1 MKTIRTMIVDDE
13 PLAREG
19 IALMLADDPDIEI
32 VAQCG
37 DGEEALAQVMEHRP
51 DLAFLDIQMPRLN
64 GLEVLDRLPPERRP
78 VVVFVTA
85 HDQYAVG
92 AFERSAS
99 GYVLK
104 PFQDERFRSTVSRAK
119 EQVRRADLGEMLR
132 RTESVL
138 EKMLQA
144 KAPPGPER
152 EPEPRRRLTF
162 KSAGSYVVA
171 PHDEIAWIEAQ
182 GNQVKICANGKTH
195 LVRETL
201 DQTERRLAGGQ
212 FLRVH
217 RSYIVNTDHIR
228 EIIPLLYG
236 DHTVV
241 MDDGAKI
248 RLSRSYRHQLKGL
261 LPPRGQ

>member
-19 IALMLADDPDIEI
+19 IALMLADDPEIEI

-37 DGEEALAQVMEHRP
+37 DGEEAVAQALEHKP

-64 GLEVLDRLPPERRP
+64 GLEVVDRLPPESRP

-99 GYVLK
+99 GYLLK
-104 PFQDERFRSTVSRAK
+104 PFQDERFRTAVTRAK
-119 EQVRRADLGEMLR
+119 EQVRRIDLDGMLR
-132 RTESVL
+132 RTEQLLAQLL
-138 EKMLQA
+138 EA
-144 KAPPGPER
+144 RPESAPAR

-171 PHDEIAWIEAQ
+171 PHDEISWVEAQ
-182 GNQVKICANGKTH
+182 GNQVKICASGKAY

-201 DQTERRLAGGQ
+201 EQTERRLEGGQ

-217 RSYIVNTDHIR
+217 RSFIVNTDHIR

-248 RLSRSYRHQLKGL
+248 RLSRSYRHQLRGL
-261 LPPRGQ
+261 LPPRVP